1 VNIKSYLDTL
11 TIAEGQR
18 LRMDCPQCRARNT
31 FTVWKDD
38 GVLVYHCFKLSCSV
52 RGAYGI
58 GMTADEIKSKM
69 QGFVSGQRA
78 RRETGKPVDLER
90 MVVPEYLVKPTHQHT
105 DMQKYIRKWNLYDED
120 LMYDV
125 KDSRAVF
132 LIKEN
137 NRLIDATGRSLNGS
151 KPKWFRYTGEAS
163 VFVRVSGKPN
173 GIVVVVEDVVSA
185 ISVAQMFPRT
195 TGLAILGTSLGE
207 AQMQHIQNYF
217 KVIVAL
223 DPDAAHKT
231 LTYKRE
237 IEAWT
242 GLNTIAMRLEDDIK
256 YRIEEDINKLEKIL
270 I

>member
-1 VNIKSYLDTL
+1 MNIRSHLDTL

-38 GVLVYHCFKLSCSV
+38 GVLVYHCFKLTCTV

-58 GMTADEIKSKM
+58 GMTADEIKFKM
-69 QGFVSGQRA
+69 QGQTK
-78 RRETGKPVDLER
+78 EKPIDLER
-90 MVVPEYLVKPTHQHT
+90 MIVPEYLVKPTHEHT
-105 DMQKYIRKWNLYDED
+105 LMQNYIRKWSLYKED

-125 KDSRAVF
+125 KDRRAVF

-137 NRLIDATGRSLNGS
+137 NRLIDATGRSLDGS

-163 VFVRVSGKPN
+163 VFTRVLGNTN
-173 GIVVVVEDVVSA
+173 GTVVVVEDVISA
-185 ISVAQMFPRT
+185 ITVAQLFPRT

-207 AQMQHIQNYF
+207 AQMQHIQNYSR
-217 KVIVAL
+217 VVVAL

-242 GLNTIAMRLEDDIK
+242 DLNTIAMRLEDDVK
-256 YRIEEDINKLEKIL
+256 YKVEEDITKLERI
-270 I
+270 IQ

>member
-1 VNIKSYLDTL
+1 MNIRSHLDTL

-38 GVLVYHCFKLSCSV
+38 GVLVYHCFKLTCTV

-58 GMTADEIKSKM
+58 GMTADEIKFKM
-69 QGFVSGQRA
+69 QGQTK
-78 RRETGKPVDLER
+78 EKPIDLER
-90 MVVPEYLVKPTHQHT
+90 MIVPEYLVKPTHEHT
-105 DMQKYIRKWNLYDED
+105 LMQNYIRKWSLYKED

-125 KDSRAVF
+125 KDRRAVF

-137 NRLIDATGRSLNGS
+137 NRLIDATGRSLDGS

-163 VFVRVSGKPN
+163 VFTRIRGNTN
-173 GIVVVVEDVVSA
+173 GTVVVVEDVISA
-185 ISVAQMFPRT
+185 MTVAQLFPRT

-207 AQMQHIQNYF
+207 AQMQHIQNYSR
-217 KVIVAL
+217 VVVAL

-242 GLNTIAMRLEDDIK
+242 GLNTIALRLEDDVK
-256 YRIEEDINKLEKIL
+256 YKVEEDITKLERI
-270 I
+270 IQ

>member
-11 TIAEGQR
+11 TVAEGQR

-31 FTVWKDD
+31 FTVWKDN
-38 GVLVYHCFKLSCSV
+38 GVLVYHCFKLTCTV

-58 GMTADEIKSKM
+58 GLTADEIKSKM
-69 QGFVSGQRA
+69 QGYIK
-78 RRETGKPVDLER
+78 EKPIDLER
-90 MVVPEYLVKPTHQHT
+90 MIVPEYLVKPTHEHT
-105 DMQKYIRKWNLYDED
+105 LMQNFIRKWSLYDED

-125 KDSRAVF
+125 KDRRAVF

-137 NRLIDATGRSLNGS
+137 NRLMDATGRSLDGS

-163 VFVRVSGKPN
+163 VFTRVLGNTN
-173 GIVVVVEDVVSA
+173 GIVVVVEDVISA
-185 ISVAQMFPRT
+185 ITVAQLFPRT
-195 TGLAILGTSLGE
+195 TGLAILGTSLGA
-207 AQMQHIQNYF
+207 AQMQHIQNYS

-242 GLNTIAMRLEDDIK
+242 DLNTIAMRLEDDVK
-256 YRIEEDINKLEKIL
+256 YKIEEDIIKLERI
-270 I
+270 IQ

>member
-1 VNIKSYLDTL
+1 MNIRSHLDTL

-38 GVLVYHCFKLSCSV
+38 GLLVYHCFKLTCTV

-58 GMTADEIKSKM
+58 GMTADEIKFKM
-69 QGFVSGQRA
+69 QGQTK
-78 RRETGKPVDLER
+78 EKPIDLER
-90 MVVPEYLVKPTHQHT
+90 MIVPEYLVKPTHEHT
-105 DMQKYIRKWNLYDED
+105 LMQNYIRKWSLYKED

-125 KDSRAVF
+125 KDRRAVF

-137 NRLIDATGRSLNGS
+137 NRLIDATGRSLDGS

-163 VFVRVSGKPN
+163 VFTRVLGNTN
-173 GIVVVVEDVVSA
+173 GIVVVVEDVISA
-185 ISVAQMFPRT
+185 ITVAQLFPRT

-207 AQMQHIQNYF
+207 AQMQHIQNYSR
-217 KVIVAL
+217 VVVAL

-242 GLNTIAMRLEDDIK
+242 GLDTIALRLEDDVK
-256 YRIEEDINKLEKIL
+256 YKVEEDITKLERI
-270 I
+270 IQ

>member
-1 VNIKSYLDTL
+1 MNIRSHPDTL

-38 GVLVYHCFKLSCSV
+38 GVLVYHCFKLTCTV

-58 GMTADEIKSKM
+58 GMTADEIKFKM
-69 QGFVSGQRA
+69 QGQTK
-78 RRETGKPVDLER
+78 EKPIDLER
-90 MVVPEYLVKPTHQHT
+90 MIVPEYLVKPTHEHT
-105 DMQKYIRKWNLYDED
+105 LMQNYIRKWSLYKED

-125 KDSRAVF
+125 KDRRAVF

-137 NRLIDATGRSLNGS
+137 NRLIDATGRSLDGS

-163 VFVRVSGKPN
+163 VFTRVLGNTN
-173 GIVVVVEDVVSA
+173 GIVVVVEDVISA
-185 ISVAQMFPRT
+185 ITVAQLFPRT

-207 AQMQHIQNYF
+207 AQMQHIQNYSR
-217 KVIVAL
+217 VVVAL

-242 GLNTIAMRLEDDIK
+242 GLDTIALRLEDDVK
-256 YRIEEDINKLEKIL
+256 YKVEEDITKLERI
-270 I
+270 IQ

>member
-58 GMTADEIKSKM
+58 GMTADEIKSRM
-69 QGFVSGQRA
+69 QGYVKD
-78 RRETGKPVDLER
+78 KPVDLER

-163 VFVRVSGKPN
+163 VFVRVLGKPN
-173 GIVVVVEDVVSA
+173 GIVIVVEDVVSA
-185 ISVAQMFPRT
+185 ITIAQLFPRT

-217 KVIVAL
+217 KVVVAL

-256 YRIEEDINKLEKIL
+256 YKIEDDIAKLERIL
-270 I
+270 Q

>member
-1 VNIKSYLDTL
+1 MNVKSHLDTL

-18 LRMDCPQCRARNT
+18 LRMDCPQCRAKNT

-38 GVLVYHCFKLSCSV
+38 GVLVYHCFKLSCTV

-58 GMTADEIKSKM
+58 GMTADEIKVKM
-69 QGFVSGQRA
+69 QGHS
-78 RRETGKPVDLER
+78 TDKPIDTER
-90 MVVPEYLVKPTHQHT
+90 MVVPEYLVKPSHQHT
-105 DMQKYIRKWNLYDED
+105 EMQKFIRKWNLYTED

-137 NRLIDATGRSLNGS
+137 NRLLDATGRSLNGS
-151 KPKWFRYTGEAS
+151 KPKWFRYTGEAT
-163 VFVRVSGKPN
+163 VFTRVLGNSN
-173 GIVVVVEDVVSA
+173 DTVVIVEDVISA
-185 ISVAQMFPRT
+185 ITIAHLFPRT

-207 AQMQHIQNYF
+207 AQMQHIQNYS
-217 KVIVAL
+217 KVVVAL

-256 YRIEEDINKLEKIL
+256 YKIEDDIAKLERIL
-270 I
+270 Q

>member
-1 VNIKSYLDTL
+1 MNIKSYLDTL
-11 TIAEGQR
+11 TVAEGQR

-69 QGFVSGQRA
+69 QGYVKD
-78 RRETGKPVDLER
+78 KPVDLER

>member
-1 VNIKSYLDTL
+1 MNIRSHLDTL

-38 GVLVYHCFKLSCSV
+38 GVLVYHCFKLTCTV

-58 GMTADEIKSKM
+58 GMTADEIKFKM
-69 QGFVSGQRA
+69 QGQTK
-78 RRETGKPVDLER
+78 EKPIDLER
-90 MVVPEYLVKPTHQHT
+90 MIVPEYLVKPTHEHT
-105 DMQKYIRKWNLYDED
+105 LMQNYIRKWSLYKED

-125 KDSRAVF
+125 KDRRAVF

-137 NRLIDATGRSLNGS
+137 NRLIDATGRSLDGS

-163 VFVRVSGKPN
+163 VFTRVLGNTN
-173 GIVVVVEDVVSA
+173 GIVVVVEDVISA
-185 ISVAQMFPRT
+185 ITVAQLFPRT

-207 AQMQHIQNYF
+207 AQMQHIQNYSR
-217 KVIVAL
+217 VVVAL

-242 GLNTIAMRLEDDIK
+242 GLDTIALRLEDDVK
-256 YRIEEDINKLEKIL
+256 YKVEEDITKLERI
-270 I
+270 IQ

>member
-69 QGFVSGQRA
+69 QGYIKD
-78 RRETGKPVDLER
+78 KPVDLER

-163 VFVRVSGKPN
+163 VFVRVLGKPN
-173 GIVVVVEDVVSA
+173 GIVIVVEDVVSA
-185 ISVAQMFPRT
+185 ITIAQLFPRT

-207 AQMQHIQNYF
+207 AQMQHIQNYS
-217 KVIVAL
+217 KVVVAL

-256 YRIEEDINKLEKIL
+256 YKIEEDIHKIERM
-270 I
+270 IQ

>member
-1 VNIKSYLDTL
+1 MNIKAYLDTL

-52 RGAYGI
+52 SGAYGI
-58 GMTADEIKSKM
+58 GMTADEIKAKM
-69 QGFVSGQRA
+69 QGYIQDNH
-78 RRETGKPVDLER
+78 VDLEG

-132 LIKEN
+132 VIKEN
-137 NRLIDATGRSLNGS
+137 NRLIDATGGSLNVS

-163 VFVRVSGKPN
+163 VFVRVLGNPN
-173 GIVVVVEDVVSA
+173 GIVIVVEDVVSA
-185 ISVAQMFPRT
+185 ISVAQLFPRT

-207 AQMQHIQNYF
+207 AQMQHIQNYS

-256 YRIEEDINKLEKIL
+256 YKIEDDINKIERMIQ
-270 I
+270 

>member
-1 VNIKSYLDTL
+1 MNIRSHLDTL

-38 GVLVYHCFKLSCSV
+38 GVLVYHCFKLTCTV

-58 GMTADEIKSKM
+58 GMTADEIKFKM
-69 QGFVSGQRA
+69 QGQTK
-78 RRETGKPVDLER
+78 EKPIDLER
-90 MVVPEYLVKPTHQHT
+90 MIVPEYLVKPTHEHT
-105 DMQKYIRKWNLYDED
+105 LMQNYIRKWSLYKED

-125 KDSRAVF
+125 KDRRAVF

-137 NRLIDATGRSLNGS
+137 NRLIDATGRSLDGS

-163 VFVRVSGKPN
+163 VFTRVLGNTN
-173 GIVVVVEDVVSA
+173 GIVVVVEDVISA
-185 ISVAQMFPRT
+185 ITVAQLFPRT

-207 AQMQHIQNYF
+207 AQMQHIQNYSR
-217 KVIVAL
+217 VVVAL

-231 LTYKRE
+231 LQYKRD

-242 GLNTIAMRLEDDIK
+242 GLDTIAFRLVDDIK
-256 YRIEEDINKLEKIL
+256 YKVEEDIDRLEKL
-270 I
+270 LV

>member
-1 VNIKSYLDTL
+1 MNIKSYLDTL

-38 GVLVYHCFKLSCSV
+38 GVLVYHCFKLTCTV

-58 GMTADEIKSKM
+58 GMTADEIKFKM
-69 QGFVSGQRA
+69 QGQTK
-78 RRETGKPVDLER
+78 EKPIDLER
-90 MVVPEYLVKPTHQHT
+90 MIVPEYLVKPTHEHT
-105 DMQKYIRKWNLYDED
+105 LMQNYIRKWSLYKED

-125 KDSRAVF
+125 KDRRAVF

-137 NRLIDATGRSLNGS
+137 NRLIDATGRSLDGS

-163 VFVRVSGKPN
+163 VFTRVLGNTN
-173 GIVVVVEDVVSA
+173 GIVVVVEDVISA
-185 ISVAQMFPRT
+185 ITVAQLFPRT

-207 AQMQHIQNYF
+207 AQMQHIQNYSR
-217 KVIVAL
+217 VVVAL

-242 GLNTIAMRLEDDIK
+242 GLDTIALRLEDDVK
-256 YRIEEDINKLEKIL
+256 YKVEEDITKLERI
-270 I
+270 IQ